1 MDTWQIST
9 DNDNDAFIDL
19 GEKGIRIAVNVGVPK
34 VKYNA
39 LSLMGAQGEL
49 DLTEAYG
56 GRFYESR
63 PCTVFFI
70 TDPNFTPPTAEA
82 KLNLILSDYYG
93 KRVRLKNVTKGY
105 ILIGRLTEMEI
116 DHLQTADDCKITC
129 AFIGEPLR
137 YDLSESDF
145 DDLKPT
151 QAPMNKW
158 SELTSGQEYATS
170 GGFSATS
177 SQVSDVGGFL
187 FSLSV
192 STSKY
197 YILDFSN
204 LKNCTLRVLC
214 TSSTSDDTYEVDYSL
229 PFIPKYDTIYVEVQ
243 AKSYSS
249 AVSGSVFVREY
260 NVNGSISNLGEPVPI
275 KVIDTLSSVT
285 SPMYLMVNNA
295 GVVLSGE
302 NSGQSVEYPQLMMS
316 KGILRNKILVAAVSP
331 NFSLSSIGA
340 GEKITLKWR
349 GGKI

>member
-19 GEKGIRIAVNVGVPK
+19 NEKGIRLAVNVGVPK

-39 LSLMGAQGEL
+39 LSLIGAQGEI
-49 DLTEAYG
+49 DLTEVYG
-56 GRFYESR
+56 GQFYESR

-70 TDPNFTPPTAEA
+70 TDPNFTSTTAEA
-82 KLNLILSDYYG
+82 KLNYILSNYYG

-116 DHLQTADDCKITC
+116 DHLQTADDFKITC

-151 QAPMNKW
+151 QAPANKW
-158 SELTSGQEYATS
+158 STLTSGQDYATS
-170 GGFSATS
+170 GGFSATA
-177 SQVSDVGGFL
+177 SQVSDVGEFL

-197 YILDFSN
+197 LILDFSN
-204 LKNCTLRVLC
+204 LKNCTVQVLC
-214 TSSTSDDTYEVDYSL
+214 FNSTSRSTYEVDYSL
-229 PFIPKYDTIYVEVQ
+229 PFIPKYDTIYVDVQ
-243 AKSYSS
+243 AKSSSS
-249 AVSGSVFVREY
+249 AVSGNVFVREY
-260 NVNGSISNLGEPVPI
+260 KENGSFSYFGEPVPI
-275 KVIDTLSSVT
+275 KVIDKLSTLN

-295 GVVLSGE
+295 GVVLSGK
-302 NSGQSVEYPQLMMS
+302 NSGKVVEYPQLMTS
-316 KGILRNKILVAAVSP
+316 KGILCNKILVAAVSP
-331 NFSLSSIGA
+331 NFSLSSIGT
-340 GEKITLKWR
+340 GKKITLKWR

>member
-1 MDTWQIST
+1 MDNWQIST

-19 GEKGIRIAVNVGVPK
+19 GEKGIRLAVNVGVPK

-39 LSLMGAQGEL
+39 LSLIGAQGEL
-49 DLTEAYG
+49 DLTEVYG
-56 GRFYESR
+56 GQFYESR

-70 TDPNFTPPTAEA
+70 TDPNFTSTTAEA
-82 KLNLILSDYYG
+82 KLNYILSSYYG

-129 AFIGEPLR
+129 AFVGDPLR
-137 YDLSESDF
+137 YDLSESNI
-145 DDLKPT
+145 DDLKPVFD
-151 QAPMNKW
+151 PLNKW
-158 SELTSGQEYATS
+158 STLTSGQDYATS

-192 STSKY
+192 STSNY
-197 YILDFSN
+197 LILNFSN
-204 LKNCTLRVLC
+204 LENCTVRVLC
-214 TSSTSDDTYEVDYSL
+214 SGSISGDTYEVDYSL
-229 PFIPKYDTIYVEVQ
+229 PFIPKYDTIYVDVQ
-243 AKSYSS
+243 AKSYTS
-249 AVSGSVFVREY
+249 AVSGSVFVRQC
-260 NVNGSISNLGEPVPI
+260 NRNRSISYSGEPVPI
-275 KVIDTLSSVT
+275 KVIDSLSSVN

-302 NSGQSVEYPQLMMS
+302 NSGQAVEYPQLMMS
-316 KGILRNKILVAAVSP
+316 KGNNKILVAAVSP
-331 NFSLSSIGA
+331 NLSLSSIGA

>member
-49 DLTEAYG
+49 DLTEVYG
-56 GRFYESR
+56 GQFYESR

-129 AFIGEPLR
+129 AFIGDPLR
-137 YDLSESDF
+137 YDLSESSF
-145 DDLKPT
+145 DDLKPVI
-151 QAPMNKW
+151 APLNKW
-158 SELTSGQEYATS
+158 HTLTSGQDYATS

-177 SQVSDVGGFL
+177 SQVSDVGSFL

-192 STSKY
+192 STSTY
-197 YILDFSN
+197 LILNISN
-204 LKNCTLRVLC
+204 LKNCTVRVLC
-214 TSSTSDDTYEVDYSL
+214 ASSTSGDTYEVDYNL
-229 PFIPKYDTIYVEVQ
+229 PFIPKYDTIYVDVQ
-243 AKSYSS
+243 AKSYTS
-249 AVSGSVFVREY
+249 AVSGNVFVREY
-260 NVNGSISNLGEPVPI
+260 IRNGSISYSGEPVPI
-275 KVIDTLSSVT
+275 KVIDTLSSVN
-285 SPMYLMVNNA
+285 SPMYLMVNGA

-302 NSGQSVEYPQLMMS
+302 NNGQAVEYPQLMMS
-316 KGILRNKILVAAVSP
+316 KGSNKILVAAVSP

>member
-19 GEKGIRIAVNVGVPK
+19 GEKGIRLAVNVGVPK

-39 LSLMGAQGEL
+39 LSLIGAQGEL
-49 DLTEAYG
+49 DLTEVYG
-56 GRFYESR
+56 GQFYESR

-70 TDPNFTPPTAEA
+70 TDPNFTPTTAEA
-82 KLNLILSDYYG
+82 KLNYILSNYYG

-105 ILIGRLTEMEI
+105 MLIGRLTEMEI

-137 YDLSESDF
+137 YDISESDF
-145 DDLKPT
+145 DNLKPVI
-151 QAPMNKW
+151 APLNKW
-158 SELTSGQEYATS
+158 STLTSGQDYATS

-177 SQVSDVGGFL
+177 SQVSDVGSFL

-192 STSKY
+192 STSTY
-197 YILDFSN
+197 LILNISS
-204 LKNCTLRVLC
+204 LINCTVRVLC
-214 TSSTSDDTYEVDYSL
+214 ASSTSGDTYEVDYSL
-229 PFIPKYDTIYVEVQ
+229 PFIPKYDTIYVDVQ

-249 AVSGSVFVREY
+249 AVSGNVFVREY
-260 NVNGSISNLGEPVPI
+260 IRNGSISYSGEPVPI

-285 SPMYLMVNNA
+285 SPMYLMVNDA

-302 NSGQSVEYPQLMMS
+302 NSGNAAEYPQLMMS
-316 KGILRNKILVAAVSP
+316 KGSNKILVAAVSP

>member
-19 GEKGIRIAVNVGVPK
+19 SEKGIRLAVNVGVPK

-158 SELTSGQEYATS
+158 SDLTTGQDYATS

-204 LKNCTLRVLC
+204 LKNCTVRVLC
-214 TSSTSDDTYEVDYSL
+214 SGSISGDTYEVDYSL
-229 PFIPKYDTIYVEVQ
+229 PFIPKYDTIYVDVQ
-243 AKSYSS
+243 AKSSSS
-249 AVSGSVFVREY
+249 AVSGNVFVREY
-260 NVNGSISNLGEPVPI
+260 EENGSFSYFGEPVPI
-275 KVIDTLSSVT
+275 KVIDKLSSVN

-302 NSGQSVEYPQLMMS
+302 NFGKAVEYPQLMMS
-316 KGILRNKILVAAVSP
+316 KGILCNKILVAAVSP

>member
-19 GEKGIRIAVNVGVPK
+19 GEKGIRLAVNVGVPK

-39 LSLMGAQGEL
+39 LSLIGAQGEL
-49 DLTEAYG
+49 DLTEVYG
-56 GRFYESR
+56 GQFYESR

-70 TDPNFTPPTAEA
+70 TDPNFTSTTAET
-82 KLNLILSDYYG
+82 KLNYILSNYYG

-116 DHLQTADDCKITC
+116 DRLQTADDCKITC

-137 YDLSESDF
+137 YDLSESNK
-145 DDLKPT
+145 DDLKPVIT
-151 QAPMNKW
+151 PPNKW
-158 SELTSGQEYATS
+158 SNLTSGQDYATS
-170 GGFSATS
+170 GGFSATAE
-177 SQVSDVGGFL
+177 QVSDVGGFL

-192 STSKY
+192 STSAY
-197 YILDFSN
+197 LIFNISSLT
-204 LKNCTLRVLC
+204 NCTVRMLC
-214 TSSTSDDTYEVDYSL
+214 TSSTSGDTYEVDYSL
-229 PFIPKYDTIYVEVQ
+229 PFVPKYDTIYVDVQ

-260 NVNGSISNLGEPVPI
+260 EENGSFSYSGEPVPI
-275 KVIDTLSSVT
+275 KVIDKLSSVN
-285 SPMYLMVNNA
+285 SPMYLMVNGA
-295 GVVLSGE
+295 GVVLSGK
-302 NSGQSVEYPQLMMS
+302 NFGKAVEYPQLMMS
-316 KGILRNKILVAAVSP
+316 KGNNKILVAAVSP

-340 GEKITLKWR
+340 GDKITLKWR

>member
-1 MDTWQIST
+1 MDNWQIST

-19 GEKGIRIAVNVGVPK
+19 GEKGIRLAVNVGVPK

-39 LSLMGAQGEL
+39 LSLIGAQGEL

-70 TDPNFTPPTAEA
+70 TDPNFTSTTAEA
-82 KLNLILSDYYG
+82 KLNYILSNYYG

-116 DHLQTADDCKITC
+116 DRLQTADDCKITC

-137 YDLSESDF
+137 YDLSESNK
-145 DDLKPT
+145 DDLKPVIT
-151 QAPMNKW
+151 PPNKW
-158 SELTSGQEYATS
+158 SNLTSGQEYATS
-170 GGFSATS
+170 GGFSATAE
-177 SQVSDVGGFL
+177 QVSDVGSFL

-192 STSKY
+192 STSNY
-197 YILDFSN
+197 LIFNISSLT
-204 LKNCTLRVLC
+204 NCTVRMLC
-214 TSSTSDDTYEVDYSL
+214 ASSTSGDTYEVDYSL
-229 PFIPKYDTIYVEVQ
+229 PFVPKYDTIYVDVQ

-249 AVSGSVFVREY
+249 AVSGNVFVREY
-260 NVNGSISNLGEPVPI
+260 PRNISIPYAGEPVPI
-275 KVIDTLSSVT
+275 KVIDNLSTVN
-285 SPMYLMVNNA
+285 SPMYLMVNGA

-302 NSGQSVEYPQLMMS
+302 NFGKAVEYPQLMMS
-316 KGILRNKILVAAVSP
+316 KGHNKILVAAVSP

>member
-1 MDTWQIST
+1 MDNWQISI
-9 DNDNDAFIDL
+9 DSDDAQPIDL
-19 GEKGIRIAVNVGVPK
+19 SDKGIKLAVNVGVPK

-39 LSLMGAQGEL
+39 LSLIGAQGEL
-49 DLTEAYG
+49 DLTETYG

-70 TDPNFTPPTAEA
+70 TDPNFTSTTAEA

-129 AFIGEPLR
+129 AFVGDPLR

-145 DDLKPT
+145 DDLKPVI
-151 QAPMNKW
+151 APLNKW
-158 SELTSGQEYATS
+158 STLTSGQNYATS

-177 SQVSDVGGFL
+177 SQVSDVGSFL

-192 STSKY
+192 STSTY
-197 YILDFSN
+197 LILNISN
-204 LKNCTLRVLC
+204 LKNCTVRVLC
-214 TSSTSDDTYEVDYSL
+214 ASSTSDDTYEVDYNL
-229 PFIPKYDTIYVEVQ
+229 PFIPKYDTIYVDVQ
-243 AKSYSS
+243 AKSYTS

-260 NVNGSISNLGEPVPI
+260 IRNGSISYSGEPVPI
-275 KVIDTLSSVT
+275 KVIDSLSSVN
-285 SPMYLMVNNA
+285 SPMYLMVNGA

-302 NSGQSVEYPQLMMS
+302 NNGQAVEYPQLMMS
-316 KGILRNKILVAAVSP
+316 KGINKILVAAVSP

-340 GEKITLKWR
+340 GDKITLKWR
-349 GGKI
+349 GGRI

>member
-19 GEKGIRIAVNVGVPK
+19 DEQGIRLAVNVGVPK
-34 VKYNA
+34 VKCNA
-39 LSLMGAQGEL
+39 LSLIGAQGDI

-70 TDPNFTPPTAEA
+70 TDPNFTSTTAEA
-82 KLNLILSDYYG
+82 KLNYILSNYYG
-93 KRVRLKNVTKGY
+93 KRVRFKNVTKGY
-105 ILIGRLTEMEI
+105 MLIGRLTEMEI

-137 YDLSESDF
+137 YDLSEGNF
-145 DDLKPT
+145 DGLKPVI
-151 QAPMNKW
+151 APLNKW
-158 SELTSGQEYATS
+158 STLTSGQDYATS

-177 SQVSDVGGFL
+177 SQVSDVGSFL

-192 STSKY
+192 STSTY
-197 YILDFSN
+197 LILNISS
-204 LKNCTLRVLC
+204 LTNCTVQVLC
-214 TSSTSDDTYEVDYSL
+214 ASSTSGDTYEVDYSL
-229 PFIPKYDTIYVEVQ
+229 PFIPKYDTIYVDVQ

-249 AVSGSVFVREY
+249 AVSGNVFVREY
-260 NVNGSISNLGEPVPI
+260 PRNGSISYSGEPVPI
-275 KVIDTLSSVT
+275 KVIDKLSTVN

-302 NSGQSVEYPQLMMS
+302 NNGQAVEYPQLMMS
-316 KGILRNKILVAAVSP
+316 KGSNKILVAAVSP